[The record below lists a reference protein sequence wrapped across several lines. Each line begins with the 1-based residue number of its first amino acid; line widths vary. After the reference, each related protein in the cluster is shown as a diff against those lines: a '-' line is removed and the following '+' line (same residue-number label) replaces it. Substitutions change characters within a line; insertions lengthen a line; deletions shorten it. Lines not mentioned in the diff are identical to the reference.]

1 MKEIVLD
8 KRIAK
13 LGLALSVVV
22 PSMTVYAEETVN
34 LNEITVKGE
43 AMEESNKSF
52 TVNVVDR
59 EQLEQR
65 NIDDALRAIEETPGM
80 TMSAGAYAQ
89 GGVASAF
96 QIRGFAGGGHGSDAA
111 IYIDGISLNEGGSH
125 GDGYADTNIIMPIE
139 IDTLSIYKGP
149 VSALFGN
156 FARGGTLA
164 FETRKG
170 GDYQEVDLFG
180 GSYNTVNAQMAMGG
194 SVGPLYANFAV
205 QSYDN
210 DGYREHQEYS
220 KQNAAGRVAYEIDD
234 NTEIA
239 LSLRNH
245 SGHFNA
251 PGYMRE
257 ALFES
262 GEKGRRGREDTA
274 EDDGGERHLTSYRL
288 DYNTMLNDTTRLL
301 VYTYGVEQDSVR
313 YAKFNYNSTVDD
325 EGEKINRSVGQSER
339 RYSRNGIGLGASL
352 NGETSFIGKP
362 TSWVV
367 GVEYF
372 DETTDAQRFNTQDR
386 VRMPDANGDIVTQNR
401 ELTTETTSL
410 FAQVDIAVT
419 DKFTPTLGLRFDSFD
434 GDQRAKPTAGRVTTT
449 TSSMEDYSHFSPKLG
464 ARYDISS
471 NWQLRGSV
479 VNGYALPPGEFKYMA
494 NIDVDPVDYWQ
505 YELGFSGSPTPQWFV
520 DFVAFQLD
528 ASGEYREEGDRYFN
542 HGETTRTGLEG
553 EVRFNPASN
562 LEFIA
567 LLGLFDSEV
576 TKGENKGKA
585 ITNVPKHMTTLK
597 ANYTPPTGLG
607 GTLTWR
613 SIGEYYITGTNN
625 ESYEGFDVV
634 DMTIFY
640 NIKGSGTDGDLK
652 VYAQINN
659 VLDETYAEAVWYS
672 SDYRTANY
680 APAAARNFGVG
691 LTMKF

>member
-1 MKEIVLD
+1 MKQIVLD

-22 PSMTVYAEETVN
+22 PSMTVNAEETVN
-34 LNEITVKGE
+34 LSDITVKGG

-59 EQLEQR
+59 KQLESR
-65 NIDDALRAIEETPGM
+65 NIGDALRAIEETPGM

-149 VSALFGN
+149 ISALYGN

-170 GDYQEVDLFG
+170 GDYQEVDLFM

-194 SVGPLYANFAV
+194 SIGPVYTNFAV

-220 KQNAAGRVAYEIDD
+220 KQNASGRIAYEIDD
-234 NTEIA
+234 NSEVA

-251 PGYMRE
+251 PGYIE
-257 ALFES
+257 KSQFEN
-262 GEKGRRGREDTA
+262 GEDGRRGRAPSA
-274 EDDGGERHLTSYRL
+274 EDDGGERHLLSYRI

-301 VYTYGVEQDSVR
+301 MYGYGVEQDSVR
-313 YAKFNYNSTVDD
+313 FAKFSYTPVEAPNVHY
-325 EGEKINRSVGQSER
+325 GQSER
-339 RYSRNGIGLGASL
+339 LYSRNGMGLGASL
-352 NGETSFIGKP
+352 NGETALFGKP
-362 TSWVV
+362 TSWVA
-367 GVEYF
+367 GLEYF
-372 DETTDAQRFNTQDR
+372 DETTDAKRYNTQNRTRIVDG
-386 VRMPDANGDIVTQNR
+386 NGESVPTQNR
-401 ELTTETTSL
+401 ELTTQTTSL
-410 FAQVDIAVT
+410 FGQVDIAVT

-434 GDQRAKPTAGRVTTT
+434 GDERAKVTQENASVTN
-449 TSSMEDYSHFSPKLG
+449 SSMEDYSHFSPKLG
-464 ARYDISS
+464 ARYDIST

-505 YELGFSGSPTPQWFV
+505 YEVGFNGTPSPQWFI

-528 ASGEYREEGDRYFN
+528 ASGDYAEVGNRYIN

-553 EVRFNPASN
+553 EVRFNPASHW
-562 LEFIA
+562 EIIA
-567 LLGLFDSEV
+567 LLGLFDSEI
-576 TKGENKGKA
+576 TKGDNEGKEV
-585 ITNVPKHMTTLK
+585 TNVPDHMTTLK
-597 ANYTPPTGLG
+597 ASYTPPTGLG
-607 GTLTWR
+607 GSVTWR
-613 SIGEYYITGTNN
+613 SIGEYYTAEDNSG
-625 ESYEGFDVV
+625 SYEGFDVV
-634 DMTIFY
+634 DMTAFY
-640 NIKGSGTDGDLK
+640 NIEGSGKDGDMK
-652 VYAQINN
+652 IYAQLNN
-659 VLDETYAEAVWYS
+659 VLDEAYAEAVWGA
-672 SDYRTANY
+672 DGNY
-680 APAAARNFGVG
+680 APAAGRNLGIGV
-691 LTMKF
+691 TMKY

>member
-43 AMEESNKSF
+43 AMEESNQSF

-65 NIDDALRAIEETPGM
+65 NIGDALRAIEDTPGM

-111 IYIDGISLNEGGSH
+111 VYIDGISLNEGGSH

-149 VSALFGN
+149 ISALYGN

-170 GDYQEVDLFG
+170 GEYQEVDLFA

-194 SVGPLYANFAV
+194 AMGPVYGNFAV

-251 PGYMRE
+251 PGYIE
-257 ALFES
+257 KSQFES
-262 GEKGRRGREDTA
+262 GEKGRRGRAPTA
-274 EDDGGERHLTSYRL
+274 EDDGGERHLISYRL

-301 VYTYGVEQDSVR
+301 VYGYGVEQDSVR
-313 YAKFNYNSTVDD
+313 FAKFSYD
-325 EGEKINRSVGQSER
+325 ERIEGQSVGQSER
-339 RYSRNGIGLGASL
+339 LYSRNGMGLGASL
-352 NGETSFIGKP
+352 NGETSFIGRS
-362 TSWVV
+362 TSWVA

-372 DETTDAQRFNTQDR
+372 DETTDAQRYNTQDR
-386 VRMPDANGDIVTQNR
+386 IRMPNADGDIVTQDR

-410 FAQVDIAVT
+410 FAQMDIAVT
-419 DKFTPTLGLRFDSFD
+419 DKFSSTLGLRYDSFD
-434 GDQRAKPTAGRVTTT
+434 GDNLNRIDDT

-479 VNGYALPPGEFKYMA
+479 VNGYALPAGEEKYDA

-505 YELGFSGSPTPQWFV
+505 YEVGFSGSPTAQWFV

-528 ASGEYREEGDRYFN
+528 ASGDYADVGGVFKN

-553 EVRFNPASN
+553 EVRFNPASH

-567 LLGLFDSEV
+567 LIGLFDSEI
-576 TKGENKGKA
+576 TKGEHEGKSVP
-585 ITNVPKHMTTLK
+585 NVPEHMTTLK
-597 ANYTPPTGLG
+597 ASYTPPTGLG

-613 SIGEYYITGTNN
+613 SIGKYYTADDNSG
-625 ESYEGFDVV
+625 SYEGFDVV
-634 DMTIFY
+634 NMTVFY
-640 NIKGSGTDGDLK
+640 NIKGGGTDGDMK

-659 VLDETYAEAVWYS
+659 VLDETYAEAVWGA
-672 SDYRTANY
+672 DGNY